1 MKNFTYPV
9 QLVLFTLIFLGIL
22 IFVNLFAQEYHKRF
36 DFTTNKRY
44 SLSPQSI
51 KVLKHLDREV
61 NVIGFFTSGA
71 EKNKAKDLLE
81 QYAYYSKKFHFT
93 FIDPDRHPL
102 EARKYNIT
110 RYNTLV
116 VKCGEKRE
124 QVYETSE
131 EKLTNAIVRVT
142 RKEKKTIYFLSG
154 HGEHDLNDTGKNGY
168 SAFKTALKEKG
179 FEVKTLLLVKES
191 KVPDDAALIVVAGPQ
206 KKLMPAEIKL
216 LNAYLEKGGRLLL
229 LLDPETGQELNTFL
243 EAKGVVLQD
252 DIIVD
257 KMSRLFG
264 GDYLVPV
271 IVKYNSHHP
280 VTKDFKLACFLPLAR
295 SVVVKKSLSEKIK
308 AEVLAW
314 TSKNS
319 WGETDLKTL
328 KEGKATYDTQDI
340 GGPVPVAVAA
350 WSSNDKDKKG
360 FKMIVVGDADFVS
373 NTYLQ
378 VSGNQDLALNLIS
391 WLTEEQDLI
400 AIPPKKVETTPLAL
414 SRRQAELVFWLPV
427 VILPLS
433 IIGVGIGV
441 YLRRRRL

>member
-1 MKNFTYPV
+1 MKRFTYPV
-9 QLVLFTLIFLGIL
+9 QLVLFVLIFLCIL
-22 IFVNLFAQEYHKRF
+22 IFINLFAQEYHKRF
-36 DFTTNKRY
+36 DLTTNKRY

-51 KVLKHLDREV
+51 KVLKHLDRDV
-61 NVIGFFTSGA
+61 NVIGFFTSGN

-81 QYAYYSKKFHFT
+81 EYAYYSKKFHFT

-116 VKCGEKRE
+116 VKCEEKRE

-142 RKEKKTIYFLSG
+142 RKEKKSIYFLSG
-154 HGEHDLNDTGKNGY
+154 HGEHDLNDTEKNGY
-168 SAFKTALKEKG
+168 SAFKTALTEKG
-179 FEVKTLLLVKES
+179 FEVKTLFLVKES
-191 KVPDDAALIVVAGPQ
+191 KIPDDAALIVIAGPQ

-216 LNAYLEKGGRLLL
+216 LSAYLEKDGHLFL
-229 LLDPETGQELNTFL
+229 LLDPETGQELSTFL
-243 EAKGVVLQD
+243 ESKGVVLQD

-264 GDYLVPV
+264 GDYLIPV
-271 IVKYNSHHP
+271 VVRYNPHHSA
-280 VTKDFKLACFLPLAR
+280 TKDFKLACFFPLAR
-295 SVVVKKSLSEKIK
+295 SVDVKKPLPKKAK

-314 TSKNS
+314 TSENS
-319 WGETDLKTL
+319 WGETDLKSL
-328 KEGKATYDTQDI
+328 KAGKSTYDKQDI
-340 GGPVPVAVAA
+340 AGPVPVVVAA
-350 WSSNDKDKKG
+350 WSKDKHG
-360 FKMIVVGDADFVS
+360 FKIIVVGDADFVS

-378 VSGNQDLALNLIS
+378 VSGNQDLALNLVS

-400 AIPPKKVETTPLAL
+400 AIPPKKPEATPLTL
-414 SRRQAELVFWLPV
+414 SRRQAEVIFWLPV
-427 VILPLS
+427 VVLPLS

-441 YLRRRRL
+441 YLRRHRL

>member
-1 MKNFTYPV
+1 MKKLTYPV

-22 IFVNLFAQEYHKRF
+22 IFINLFAQEYHKRF
-36 DFTTNKRY
+36 DLTANKRY
-44 SLSPQSI
+44 TLSPQTI
-51 KVLKHLDREV
+51 KVLKHLDRKV
-61 NVIGFFTSGA
+61 SVIGFFTSGA

-81 QYAYYSKKFHFT
+81 EYAYYSKKFHFT

-116 VKCGEKRE
+116 VKSGEKRE
-124 QVYETSE
+124 QVYEPSE

-142 RKEKKTIYFLSG
+142 RKGKKTIYFLCG
-154 HGEHDLNDTGKNGY
+154 HGEHDINDTGKNGY

-179 FEVKTLLLVKES
+179 FEVKTLLLLKEPR
-191 KVPDDAALIVVAGPQ
+191 VPDNAALIIVAGPR

-243 EAKGVVLQD
+243 ASKGVVLQN

-264 GDYLVPV
+264 GDYLIPV
-271 IVKYNSHHP
+271 VVKYNSHHP
-280 VTKDFKLACFLPLAR
+280 ATKDFKLACFLPLAR
-295 SVVVKKSLSEKIK
+295 SLDVKQSLPKKIK

-314 TSKNS
+314 TSENS
-319 WGETDLKTL
+319 WGETDLKAL
-328 KEGKATYDTQDI
+328 KAGKASYSPQDI
-340 GGPVPVAVAA
+340 AGPLPVAVAA
-350 WSSNDKDKKG
+350 WPKDKKG
-360 FKMIVVGDADFVS
+360 FKMVVVGDADFVS

-378 VSGNQDLALNLIS
+378 LSGNEDLALNLIS

-400 AIPPKKVETTPLAL
+400 AIPPKKTETTPLAL
-414 SRRQAELVFWLPV
+414 SREQAELIFWLPV